1 MYYNH
6 LKRSKLANLSERNW
20 YLIYDNHE
28 VNIFCLLNY
37 ISTLIS
43 KLHGNMKQKLAPLW
57 SRFNNKVFVVP
68 YHISWQRIAIC
79 CVVTVDYVH
88 FSRCHNSRTVL
99 SNQNVCTNPLN
110 IVLTNSKLLQGNG
123 RNHALSLQINCT

>member
-1 MYYNH
+1 M
-6 LKRSKLANLSERNW
+6 KRSKLANLSERNW

-43 KLHGNMKQKLAPLW
+43 KLHDNMKQKLAPLW

-79 CVVTVDYVH
+79 CVVTVDFVH
-88 FSRCHNSRTVL
+88 FSCRHNSRTVL
-99 SNQNVCTNPLN
+99 SNQNICTNALN
-110 IVLTNSKLLQGNG
+110 IVFTNSKLLQGNG
-123 RNHALSLQINCT
+123 RNQALSLQINCT